1 MKTSLNKLSQHL
13 QERIKKDPEAYEK
26 FVETVPLSLVR
37 ELYDFQT
44 KAGLISKKVESTT
57 SDLPL
62 SIMTFIAQ
70 GKALGRDLEKVFPEH
85 MGANPVYSFTE

>member
-13 QERIKKDPEAYEK
+13 QEQIKKDPEAYEK

-85 MGANPVYSFTE
+85 MDANPVYSFTE